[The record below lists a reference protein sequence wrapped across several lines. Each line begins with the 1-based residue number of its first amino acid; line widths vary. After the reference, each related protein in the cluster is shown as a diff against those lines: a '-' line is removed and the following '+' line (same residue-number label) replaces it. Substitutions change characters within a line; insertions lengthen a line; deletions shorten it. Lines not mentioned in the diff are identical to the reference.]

1 MAECGAST
9 RGLSGATIR
18 TIQIAGPAT
27 HARYAGWSKWHVRK
41 LSRCLLIGRSN
52 DACRLLLVQLIFC
65 SRTGRAIMVTPHRSP
80 PRGTDAET
88 TVAVLTQE
96 FSEALEQ
103 QTATSEVL
111 KVVSQSG
118 AELAPVLDKLV
129 ATAARICL
137 ADSGFIFRLQDGRCR
152 MVASF
157 GIPPEYKDFQIRNPI
172 VPDRGTLAG
181 RTVLTGYTVHI
192 KDASAD
198 PEYTR
203 IEAVQLGHQRTML
216 GVPLVRESALIGVL
230 TLARSGSSLSPTS
243 RPR

>member
-1 MAECGAST
+1 MEPPPGLWRNVALAH

-27 HARYAGWSKWHVRK
+27 HARYAGWSKWPVRK

-65 SRTGRAIMVTPHRSP
+65 SRTARAIMVTPHRNPASTSRTQRSAPRSP

-88 TVAVLTQE
+88 TVAVLTQQ

-129 ATAARICL
+129 
-137 ADSGFIFRLQDGRCR
+137 
-152 MVASF
+152 
-157 GIPPEYKDFQIRNPI
+157 
-172 VPDRGTLAG
+172 
-181 RTVLTGYTVHI
+181 
-192 KDASAD
+192 
-198 PEYTR
+198 
-203 IEAVQLGHQRTML
+203 
-216 GVPLVRESALIGVL
+216 
-230 TLARSGSSLSPTS
+230 
-243 RPR
+243 

>member
-18 TIQIAGPAT
+18 TIKIAGPAT
-27 HARYAGWSKWHVRK
+27 HARYAGWSKWYVRK

-65 SRTGRAIMVTPHRSP
+65 SRTGRAIMVTPHRNRASRSASRTQRSAPRSP

-157 GIPPEYKDFQIRNPI
+157 GIPPEYKDFQIRNPSCLI
-172 VPDRGTLAG
+172 V
-181 RTVLTGYTVHI
+181 
-192 KDASAD
+192 
-198 PEYTR
+198 
-203 IEAVQLGHQRTML
+203 GH
-216 GVPLVRESALIGVL
+216 
-230 TLARSGSSLSPTS
+230 
-243 RPR
+243 

>member
-1 MAECGAST
+1 MEPPPGLWRNVALTNG
-9 RGLSGATIR
+9 GLSGATIR

-80 PRGTDAET
+80 PRGKDAET

-118 AELAPVLDKLV
+118 VGQTGCYSGAYLSRRFRFHLPS
-129 ATAARICL
+129 ARRPL
-137 ADSGFIFRLQDGRCR
+137 PDGCF
-152 MVASF
+152 VW
-157 GIPPEYKDFQIRNPI
+157 G
-172 VPDRGTLAG
+172 
-181 RTVLTGYTVHI
+181 
-192 KDASAD
+192 
-198 PEYTR
+198 
-203 IEAVQLGHQRTML
+203 AVGVQRFSDTQ
-216 GVPLVRESALIGVL
+216 PYRA
-230 TLARSGSSLSPTS
+230 
-243 RPR
+243 

>member
-1 MAECGAST
+1 MEPPPGLWRNVALTNG
-9 RGLSGATIR
+9 GLSGATIR

-65 SRTGRAIMVTPHRSP
+65 SRTGRAIMVTPHRNRASRSASRTQRSAPRSP

-118 AELAPVLDKLV
+118 VGQ
-129 ATAARICL
+129 TGCY
-137 ADSGFIFRLQDGRCR
+137 SGAYLSRRFRFHLP
-152 MVASF
+152 S
-157 GIPPEYKDFQIRNPI
+157 
-172 VPDRGTLAG
+172 AG
-181 RTVLTGYTVHI
+181 RPLPDGSFVWDTAG
-192 KDASAD
+192 
-198 PEYTR
+198 
-203 IEAVQLGHQRTML
+203 VQRFSDTQPYR
-216 GVPLVRESALIGVL
+216 A
-230 TLARSGSSLSPTS
+230 
-243 RPR
+243 